1 MFNLRPQIL
10 RHIVLLSLYL
20 LTCNARTSYY
30 ITAPQYVIPGVNT
43 TLAVH
48 VFGEQYSEI
57 NVTAGIAAGF
67 NVLVQAYKIIS
78 NVLLQDILYD
88 FYRIKLAGV
97 YFNLGKSS
105 NSLKNEQL
113 PIQIYRIPAN
123 SSTSDNYLLLV
134 NGCVEGTLVFT
145 EQKQIGIL
153 TKKMSMFIQT
163 DKDVYSPGE
172 TVHIRVISVSRDLK
186 PYNGDVDLEI
196 KSNVFSTSFFVKDYD
211 LPKFI
216 VTLDAPQFY
225 VVSKM
230 LNLTGTVTAKYYS
243 SKPLKGNL
251 TLTVK
256 PSYGQ
261 DVSEVKETYQI
272 SGSLSFSFPYTEIEK
287 AVNLQGINITA
298 SVTDQVSGIVVET
311 SSFIWVT
318 NFEYEMNFIDQ
329 NPAFMPGGNFTAKIQ
344 IQRIDKKSLTEQERQ
359 EMVTVNITSDTETV
373 QRLYVI
379 PESGIITV
387 QFPVYLSVRGI
398 NYINIKAKYQ
408 NTTSS
413 YTTNNVFS
421 YNPLVRLQTPDSTLK
436 VGIPF
441 EVQVDVQVKVQYIY
455 YTVVSKGLVV
465 VAGKNRTT
473 FSLTPEN
480 SWAPTAELLVYMISV
495 GKDNNKIM
503 QISKTLNIKGTLNQK
518 LGLSWSKSTAKP
530 LEQVSL
536 IANVEDSRS
545 LVGLCIADKSST
557 KRQNDLTTSRV
568 YQELNSYNMGAPF
581 GLTDAFLYRPRP
593 PFLAPGAARETKI
606 TPRQDESAFPIIW
619 IWLETNISSSLQS
632 SFLLTVP
639 DVNTTYVA
647 TAFVI
652 SENLGLGVAE
662 EPAEISV
669 FKPFVVSLNM
679 PYSVIRGEQFIVEVT
694 LKNSLNEDLQVLVT
708 LENNIAFNIIA
719 PYNNNSSP
727 MVSGQQNVI
736 VPREGVTTVLFPVEP
751 KELGNITL
759 TVKAKS
765 KTASDV
771 LTQSILVKAEGMK
784 YFYTQT
790 ELFPLAASGNVT
802 QTVSKYFSF
811 NFPSDVVQGSEEA
824 FVTVVGDPLVS
835 SINGLESL
843 INLPYGC
850 GEQNMIHFA
859 PNIYILQYLIA
870 SKKITEDIRARSIDF
885 MHTGYQK
892 ELTYK
897 RSDGSFSAFG
907 NTDSSGSTWL
917 SAFVFRCFLQAQKF
931 IYISPSVLD
940 DMARWFVQYQDMTTG
955 VFVEPGQVIH
965 KALQRGLDSPVTL
978 TAYILTSLLEDDK
991 YRQLYNTN
999 IQKAVQYIENKF
1011 DEGIPTTYTLS
1022 VVAYALSLA
1031 NSTKA
1036 EAALD
1041 KLNSMAIT
1049 AGDLKFWS
1057 SPSATTTN
1065 YYGKPR
1071 TTDIETTAYALL
1083 SFIEQRRFLDV
1094 LPVLKWLTQQKSS
1107 LGGYGSTQDTIVA
1120 LQALCKALELFS
1132 PVDSSLTVSISDST
1146 VKIPEQFYIT
1156 NDNLLLLHRQ
1166 QILVSG
1172 PLSVNA
1178 TAVGRGVAIVQF
1190 NVLYNRKTLSRRRRN
1205 TPVTEAFTLDVNV
1218 VENTN
1223 NINVLSVNICTSYQG
1238 MGNES
1243 GMALLDVGFLSGFTL
1258 KTEDFTRPTSL
1269 KLVEPK
1275 EDRVYLYFDS
1285 LTNDK
1290 LCISIPMVRLAMV
1303 AGSKDAVIKVYD
1315 YYSPEMT
1322 ATRTYNSLTMS
1333 QISSCDYCGSSCTL
1347 CRSNVPVI
1355 VKPQTATSNV
1365 YRPAMSI
1372 LWLFVILLCQVL

>member
-1 MFNLRPQIL
+1 MCNLRPQIL

-20 LTCNARTSYY
+20 LTCSARTSYY

-48 VFGEQYSEI
+48 VFGEQYSDI

-78 NVLLQDILYD
+78 NVELQDILDDY
-88 FYRIKLAGV
+88 FYKIKLAG
-97 YFNLGKSS
+97 
-105 NSLKNEQL
+105 
-113 PIQIYRIPAN
+113 IPAN

-134 NGCVEGTLVFT
+134 NGCVKSTLVFT

-186 PYNGDVDLEI
+186 PYNGDVDLEM
-196 KSNVFSTSFFVKDYD
+196 KSNVFSTSFFVKDYG

-243 SKPLKGNL
+243 SKPLKGNV
-251 TLTVK
+251 TVTVK

-287 AVNLQGINITA
+287 AVYLQGINLTA

-318 NFEYEMNFIDQ
+318 NFEYEINFIDQ
-329 NPAFMPGGNFTAKIQ
+329 NPAFMPGGNFTAKVQ
-344 IQRIDKKSLTEQERQ
+344 IQRIDKNLLTEQERQ
-359 EMVTVNITSDTETV
+359 KLVTVNITSDTETV
-373 QRLYVI
+373 QKLYVI
-379 PESGIITV
+379 PENGIITV

-398 NYINIKAKYQ
+398 NVIYITAQYQ
-408 NTTSS
+408 NTNSS
-413 YTTNNVFS
+413 YTTTDVFS

-441 EVQVDVQVKVQYIY
+441 EVQVDVQVKVQHIY

-480 SWAPTAELLVYMISV
+480 SWAPTAELLVYLISF

-518 LGLSWSKSTAKP
+518 MGLSWSKGTAKP

-536 IANVEDSRS
+536 IANVEDSLS

-557 KRQNDLTTSRV
+557 IIKRQNDLTSRV

-581 GLTDAFLYRPRP
+581 GLTNADVYRPRP
-593 PFLAPGAARETKI
+593 SFSAPRVARRTEM
-606 TPRQDESAFPIIW
+606 TPRQDESVFPIIW

-632 SFLLTVP
+632 IFPLTVP
-639 DVNTTYVA
+639 DVNTTWVA

-669 FKPFVVSLNM
+669 LKPFVVSLNM
-679 PYSVIRGEQFIVEVT
+679 PYSVIRGEQFILEVT
-694 LKNSLNEDLQVLVT
+694 LKNDLIEDLQVLVT
-708 LENNIAFNIIA
+708 LENDITFNIIA

-727 MVSGQQNVI
+727 TVAGQHKVI
-736 VPREGVTTVLFPVEP
+736 VPREEVTTVLFPIEP
-751 KELGNITL
+751 KELGNITF
-759 TVKAKS
+759 TVKAES
-765 KTASDV
+765 KTATDV

-784 YFYTQT
+784 FFYTQT
-790 ELFPLAASGNVT
+790 ELFDLSASENIT
-802 QTVSKYFSF
+802 QTVSKSFSF
-811 NFPSDVVQGSEEA
+811 SLPGDVVQGSEEA
-824 FVTVVGDPLVS
+824 FVTVVGDPLVPA
-835 SINGLESL
+835 INGLESL
-843 INLPYGC
+843 IQLPYGC

-870 SKKITEDIRARSIDF
+870 SKKITEDIRARSVDF

-907 NTDSSGSTWL
+907 NADSSGSTWL
-917 SAFVFRCFLQAQKF
+917 SAFVFRCFLQAKKF
-931 IYISPSVLD
+931 MYISPSVLD
-940 DMARWFVQYQDMTTG
+940 DIALWFVQYQNMTTG
-955 VFVEPGQVIH
+955 VFIEPGEVID
-965 KALQRGLDSPVTL
+965 KKLQGGVDSPVTL
-978 TAYILTSLLEDDK
+978 TAYILISLLEDNK
-991 YRQLYNTN
+991 YRQLYDMN

-1022 VVAYALSLA
+1022 VVAYALTLA

-1036 EAALD
+1036 EAALT

-1049 AGDLKFWS
+1049 SGELKFWSS
-1057 SPSATTTN
+1057 SPSATTN
-1065 YYGKPR
+1065 YYWKPR
-1071 TTDIETTAYALL
+1071 TTDIESTAYALL
-1083 SFIEQRRFLDV
+1083 SFIEQRRFSDA
-1094 LPVLKWLTQQKSS
+1094 LPVLKWLTQQMSS
-1107 LGGYGSTQDTIVA
+1107 LGGFESTQDTIVA

-1132 PVDSSLTVSISDST
+1132 PKDTSLTVSISGST
-1146 VKIPEQFYIT
+1146 VKIPKRFYIT

-1166 QILVSG
+1166 QIKASRS
-1172 PLSVNA
+1172 LSVNA

-1218 VENTN
+1218 EENTN
-1223 NINVLSVNICTSYQG
+1223 SINVLSVDICTSYKG

-1275 EDRVYLYFDS
+1275 KDRVYLYFDS

-1290 LCISIPMVRLAMV
+1290 LCLSIPMVRFAMV
-1303 AGSKDAVIKVYD
+1303 AGSEDAVIKVYD

-1333 QISSCDYCGSSCTL
+1333 QISSCDYCGSNCNL

-1355 VKPQTATSNV
+1355 MKPLTSNA

-1372 LWLFVILLCQVL
+1372 LWLYVILLCQVL